1 MSKLNQVKAPNFKLM
16 STSNKMIE
24 LNKLK
29 SKFVVLYFYPKD
41 NTSGCTIE
49 TNDFNKLLNQFKKYD
64 CEIFGISKD
73 SMDSHNKWSKKL
85 KLKFELL
92 SDENKTSLK
101 AYKVWAKKKFMG
113 KEFLGT
119 VRSTFVIKNKKIIKE
134 WRNVRVAGHAEEV
147 LDFIKKP

>member
-49 TNDFNKLLNQFKKYD
+49 TNDFNKL
-64 CEIFGISKD
+64 
-73 SMDSHNKWSKKL
+73 
-85 KLKFELL
+85 
-92 SDENKTSLK
+92 
-101 AYKVWAKKKFMG
+101 
-113 KEFLGT
+113 
-119 VRSTFVIKNKKIIKE
+119 
-134 WRNVRVAGHAEEV
+134 
-147 LDFIKKP
+147 